1 MHAQRSTPRRG
12 PASGAHIGAWF
23 DRNVFALA
31 RDMRVSYLP
40 PLMVYVAAGISG
52 LTAIV
57 GTFFVKE
64 YLGLSAEFLAALGF
78 WAGLPWA
85 LKMPL
90 GHLVDLIWRH
100 KAALVWLGASLIA
113 ASLFVMI
120 GLLADPQR
128 MRAIMSAESWYVL
141 AALLAPIGYVTQDVV
156 ADAMTVEA
164 VPRFDERGEPLPEE
178 RVRAMHTTM
187 QTLGRVAII
196 GGSVLVA
203 LANVFLLRDAN
214 LLPEAQKLD
223 VYIRVYVYA
232 LVIPVVSVA
241 GVLFASWL
249 RRREGRRLRRQG
261 VPKDEIH
268 RRLDVQAE
276 RPPVNWWVL
285 GGGLAF
291 AVLSLG
297 VGLGDVPA
305 AEEIVF
311 VVSMTIVVTLMVRL
325 TRDLAPAAR
334 ETLLGTALVIFV
346 FRALPTPGAGQT
358 WWMIDVLGFDQQ
370 FLSVLAVI
378 GSVLT
383 LAGLFI
389 FRRFMAER
397 SIYYIVAVLTIVA
410 TLLSLPIVG
419 MFYGLHHWTAAHT
432 GGVVDARF
440 IVLVDT
446 AVESPLGQIAM
457 VPMLAWIA
465 NSAPAQLK
473 ATYFAVMASFTN
485 LALSA
490 SQLFTQYLNDLF
502 LVTREVRDPVSGA
515 VKVPADYSQLGELMV
530 VVVAIGFFV
539 PMATIVLARI
549 ARLRSA

>member
-1 MHAQRSTPRRG
+1 
-12 PASGAHIGAWF
+12 
-23 DRNVFALA
+23 
-31 RDMRVSYLP
+31 MRVTYLP
-40 PLMVYVAAGISG
+40 PLMVYLAAGVSG

-64 YLGLSAEFLAALGF
+64 YLGLSAEFLAVLGF

-120 GLLADPQR
+120 GLLADPQQ
-128 MRAIMSAESWYVL
+128 MATIMPAESWYVL

-164 VPRFDERGEPLPEE
+164 VPHFDERGESLPAE

-214 LLPEAQKLD
+214 LLPEAQKID

-232 LVIPVVSVA
+232 LIIPVVSVA

-249 RRREGRRLRRQG
+249 RRREAARLRRQG
-261 VPKDEIH
+261 LPKEEIL
-268 RRLDVQAE
+268 RRTLVQAE

-297 VGLGDVPA
+297 VGLGNVPA

-311 VVSMTIVVTLMVRL
+311 FVSMTIVVTLMVRL

-383 LAGLFI
+383 LAGLFV

-397 SIYYIVAVLTIVA
+397 SIYYIVGVLTIVA
-410 TLLSLPIVG
+410 TLLAAPIVG
-419 MFYGLHHWTAAHT
+419 MFYGLHQWTAAHT

-440 IVLVDT
+440 IALVDT
-446 AVESPLGQIAM
+446 AIESPLGQIAM

-490 SQLFTQYLNDLF
+490 SQLFTKYLNDLF

-515 VKVPADYSQLGELMV
+515 VKVPADYSQLGELMI
-530 VVVAIGFFV
+530 VVVAIGFLV
-539 PMATIVLARI
+539 PMVTIVLARI

>member
-1 MHAQRSTPRRG
+1 M
-12 PASGAHIGAWF
+12 I
-23 DRNVFALA
+23 ALA
-31 RDMRVSYLP
+31 RDLRLSYLP
-40 PLMVYVAAGISG
+40 PLMVYLAAGISG

-90 GHLVDLIWRH
+90 GHLVDLIWRY

-113 ASLFVMI
+113 TSLLVMI

-128 MRAIMSAESWYVL
+128 MTAIMPAGSWYVL

-164 VPRFDERGEPLPEE
+164 VPRFDERGEPLPAE

-203 LANVFLLRDAN
+203 LANVFLLRDAH
-214 LLPEAQKLD
+214 LLPEAQKIG
-223 VYIRVYVYA
+223 VYIRVHVYA
-232 LVIPVVSVA
+232 LVIPAVSVA

-249 RRREGRRLRRQG
+249 RRRDARRLRAEG
-261 VPKDEIH
+261 VPRDEIR
-268 RRLDVQAE
+268 RRLTVHFE
-276 RPPVNWWVL
+276 RPPVNPWVL

-291 AVLSLG
+291 AALSLG
-297 VGLGDVPA
+297 VGLGNVPA
-305 AEEIVF
+305 AQEIVF
-311 VVSMTIVVTLMVRL
+311 AVSMAIIVTLMFRL
-325 TRDLAPAAR
+325 TRELSPAAR

-358 WWMIDVLGFDQQ
+358 WWMIDELGFDQQ

-383 LAGLFI
+383 LAGLFV

-397 SIYYIVAVLTIVA
+397 SIYYIVGVLTVVA
-410 TLLSLPIVG
+410 TLLALPIVG

-432 GGVVDARF
+432 GGLVDARF
-440 IVLVDT
+440 IAIVDT
-446 AVESPLGQIAM
+446 AIESPLGQIAM

-465 NSAPAQLK
+465 NSAPAHLK

-490 SQLFTQYLNDLF
+490 SQLFTKYLNDLF
-502 LVTREVRDPVSGA
+502 LVTREVRDATGA
-515 VKVPADYSQLGELMV
+515 VAVPADYGQLGELMI
-530 VVVAIGFFV
+530 VVVAIGFLV
-539 PMATIVLARI
+539 PMAAIVLARV